1 VTDHRLWIRDG
12 STWRCTKYPGWLIR
26 DTGRKGRRDRYVIV
40 HPDGTEDRDW
50 HRGHM
55 DKNPPGLNEAKW
67 SAEVKAEY
75 GNFLRR
81 NKA

>member
-1 VTDHRLWIRDG
+1 M
-12 STWRCTKYPGWLIR
+12 
-26 DTGRKGRRDRYVIV
+26 IV